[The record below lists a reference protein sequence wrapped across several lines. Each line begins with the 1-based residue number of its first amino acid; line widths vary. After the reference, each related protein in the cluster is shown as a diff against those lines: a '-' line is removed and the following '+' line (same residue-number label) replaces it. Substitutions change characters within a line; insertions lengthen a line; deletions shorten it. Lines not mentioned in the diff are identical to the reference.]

1 MDILSLD
8 DDDTSPV
15 NPWEIPYITD
25 DERER
30 NHRIARRVVA
40 RLRLLHGCTPANE
53 AIADRL
59 IAQALDEERA

>member
-8 DDDTSPV
+8 DDDRSWV
-15 NPWEIPYITD
+15 NAWDIAFITD
-25 DERER
+25 DEQQRAKC
-30 NHRIARRVVA
+30 IAQKVLA

-59 IAQALDEERA
+59 IVQALDDADA